1 MSWNRT
7 PAEFYAARSTRRGRR
22 LASTAPA
29 RLTAPVVDSP
39 RYSQPQ
45 TYQPNESLFERR
57 EYQQELPFP
66 DTEELEEF
74 DSHYSRRTSSD
85 APAQSSALERPA
97 DVYTPPTTE
106 IRHHNWSP
114 SSTLA
119 SPSIVAMLQEQQGIM
134 QKILTEQQGMRKLVE
149 QNEKRVKILEDSLK
163 KLSDQ
168 SGSSACSSGG
178 KKPRTVT
185 KDLTV
190 SVLSVYRV

>member
-1 MSWNRT
+1 MSGNRT
-7 PAEFYAARSTRRGRR
+7 PAGFYAARSTRRGRR

-57 EYQQELPFP
+57 EYQQELPFS

-74 DSHYSRRTSSD
+74 DSHYSRRTSLD
-85 APAQSSALERPA
+85 TPAQSSALERLA

-106 IRHHNWSP
+106 ICHHNWSP

-119 SPSIVAMLQEQQGIM
+119 SSSIVAMLQEQQGIV

-168 SGSSACSSGG
+168 SSSSACSSGG
-178 KKPRTVT
+178 EKPRTVT
-185 KDLTV
+185 KNLTV
-190 SVLSVYRV
+190 SVLSVYCV